1 MLFNSVAFLFAF
13 LPVTWFVFNFAK
25 QRSRFAAQALL
36 LIASLVFY
44 SWWDWRF
51 TGLLMASIGISYVV
65 GFLLERTPTK
75 PAFALAVLVTLT
87 PLLYFKY
94 MGWFAQM
101 IGHPIEA
108 ITLPLGISF
117 FTFLQLA
124 YLTEIF
130 RGTHTRRGF
139 LPYAV
144 FVTYFPH
151 LIAGPILRHEEVTR
165 QLESIDRR
173 PVTLDENFARGL
185 QLLALGLFKKVIVAD
200 LWCSGVADTAF
211 DNAQTADFTLAW
223 TGALAYSLQL
233 YFDFSGY
240 CEMALGMSLLFGIV
254 IPVNF
259 QSPYRAQN
267 IADFWKRWHI
277 SLSQWF
283 RDHVYIPLG
292 GNAKGPVAAVYAVLI
307 TFFLT
312 GLWHGAGW
320 TFVAW
325 GMLHAAYVL
334 TYRAWRGTGFMMPI
348 GAAKFITLLAVIFG
362 WVLFRA
368 VSIGDAMAMWRS
380 MLGFNGITLGYG
392 FSQFSEA
399 LPYWIKISQSQQVLG
414 TEVILYGLLL
424 WWCSV
429 AKNIHET
436 ELKPNGRALL
446 LIFACLLASMGYINR
461 GSSFLYFQF

>member
-1 MLFNSVAFLFAF
+1 MLFNSVAFLFFF
-13 LPVTWFVFNFAK
+13 LPATWFTFNVAK
-25 QRSRFAAQALL
+25 QRSKNASQLVLL
-36 LIASLVFY
+36 VASLLFY
-44 SWWDWRF
+44 SWWNWIF
-51 TGLLMASIGISYVV
+51 TGLLVASIVVSYGIGMVLQSQ
-65 GFLLERTPTK
+65 RTRSVFT
-75 PAFALAVLVTLT
+75 LAILATLA

-94 MGWFAQM
+94 MEWFALM
-101 IGHPIEA
+101 VGHPIEA

-124 YLTEIF
+124 YLTEIY
-130 RGTHTRRGF
+130 RGTHNRRGL

-165 QLESIDRR
+165 QLEAIDRR
-173 PVTLDENFARGL
+173 PIALDASFARGL
-185 QLLALGLFKKVIVAD
+185 QLVVVGLFKKVIVAD

-211 DNAQTADFTLAW
+211 ANAQSADFTLAW
-223 TGALAYSLQL
+223 TGALAYSAQL

-259 QSPYRAQN
+259 QSPYRARN
-267 IADFWKRWHI
+267 IADFWRRWHI

-292 GNAKGPVAAVYAVLI
+292 GNTKGPARAAFAVLV

-325 GMLHAAYVL
+325 GMLHAGFVL
-334 TYRAWRGTGFMMPI
+334 VYRVWRASGLPMP
-348 GAAKFITLLAVIFG
+348 AALAKFVTLMAVIFA
-362 WVLFRA
+362 WVIFRA
-368 VSIGDAMAMWRS
+368 GSFDGALHFWRS
-380 MLGFNGITLGYG
+380 MLGLNGFTLGYG
-392 FSQFSEA
+392 FAQFQDA
-399 LPYWIKISQSQQVLG
+399 LPSWVTIANHKLVIG
-414 TEVILYGLLL
+414 TEVILYALVL

-429 AKNIHET
+429 AKNVHEIEVRPT
-436 ELKPNGRALL
+436 WGALTGMFIAAL
-446 LIFACLLASMGYINR
+446 TSMAYINR
-461 GSSFLYFQF
+461 GSTFLYFQF